1 MAWTT
6 EYSLKW
12 DGVGL
17 DSEPDARL
25 YLRIMDNAR
34 GLVPM
39 LLPRLWDHERPR
51 RAQAAY
57 ATLVDRIRAD
67 GYSVTHDQFPL
78 IADERWAGSTLL
90 RRLLGLVDV
99 MTDCEVWM
107 LYTSVFPVVGPG
119 ILWIYPPKAQAVGV
133 GSTGSGPDIPDLRL
147 RRCVQPALSDLR
159 RMPLALILVTRDSVR
174 APGCRRPSSPVRSR
188 PTRADHRHLLAGGC
202 PFVLPG
208 MDRSGRPCHRRSYD
222 PDGPPSTRRA
232 VQATTFGN

>member
-1 MAWTT
+1 MT

-51 RAQAAY
+51 RAPAAY
-57 ATLVDRIRAD
+57 AALVDRIRAD

-90 RRLLGLVDV
+90 FFLVWIGQVVPAIVGHTIPTALLRHTVPYRPQPSETEPLNDGVVERTEL
-99 MTDCEVWM
+99 TLKEV
-107 LYTSVFPVVGPG
+107 
-119 ILWIYPPKAQAVGV
+119 
-133 GSTGSGPDIPDLRL
+133 
-147 RRCVQPALSDLR
+147 
-159 RMPLALILVTRDSVR
+159 
-174 APGCRRPSSPVRSR
+174 
-188 PTRADHRHLLAGGC
+188 
-202 PFVLPG
+202 
-208 MDRSGRPCHRRSYD
+208 
-222 PDGPPSTRRA
+222 
-232 VQATTFGN
+232 